1 MVEERRKR
9 TRVPVGFDL
18 SVRIQDKKVSVKTL
32 NLSLSGVYFKGSHEF
47 QAGDACVIDLH
58 LSKEARL
65 SIEGKILRSDDQ
77 GTVVTFQ
84 SMDEETF
91 YHLKKILQL
100 NSTDSDQIEQE
111 LAESVFD

>member
-32 NLSLSGVYFKGSHEF
+32 NLSLSGVYFKGSQVF

-58 LSKEARL
+58 LSREAHL
-65 SIEGKILRSDDQ
+65 SIEGKVLRSDDQ

-84 SMDEETF
+84 SMDEDTF
-91 YHLKKILQL
+91 YHLKRILQF
-100 NSTDSDQIEQE
+100 NTADSDQIEKE